1 MVANGFGT
9 CQSAVSLETCEPTS
23 VHAPIHT
30 PIRTAIHT
38 AVHRS
43 TDREGPI
50 DAAVR
55 AWNVIF
61 RALG

>member
-30 PIRTAIHT
+30 AIHT

-43 TDREGPI
+43 TGREGPI